1 MARSSQ
7 APTTGFCRARRRLDE
22 MGAELAKG
30 KGEQT
35 LLEVSISLDGRFSY
49 QSSRALSAE
58 LWALMLYL
66 AAIDPS
72 LAIQR
77 TKLS

>member
-7 APTTGFCRARRRLDE
+7 APTTGFCRARRLDE
-22 MGAELAKG
+22 MGAELGKG

-58 LWALMLYL
+58 LWALMIYL
-66 AAIDPS
+66 VAIDPS

>member
-7 APTTGFCRARRRLDE
+7 APTTGFCRARRLDE
-22 MGAELAKG
+22 MGAELGKG

-35 LLEVSISLDGRFSY
+35 LQEVSISLDGRFSY
-49 QSSRALSAE
+49 QSLQALSAE
-58 LWALMLYL
+58 LWALMIYPV
-66 AAIDPS
+66 AIDPS

-77 TKLS
+77 TNFS